1 MEVTSNALDDLPSS
15 SPSSDNSSDSYE
27 ETSSESGQSEYQSLS
42 GLSSDEE
49 SEFLTLPYDDTIEPV
64 PTEEEAAEY
73 LEQLAIEEEDEQT
86 LLSRFSGEEDVS
98 VWYVDNLNAFLPR
111 KTIFFN
117 SEIIVRKI
125 NQRRSC
131 SLEKYALAPIA

>member
-1 MEVTSNALDDLPSS
+1 MSVNTALDSH
-15 SPSSDNSSDSYE
+15 E
-27 ETSSESGQSEYQSLS
+27 ETSSESGQSEYKSLS

-49 SEFLTLPYDDTIEPV
+49 SEEIALPYDDTIEPV

-111 KTIFFN
+111 KASFN

-125 NQRRSC
+125 NRRQSC
-131 SLEKYALAPIA
+131 SLEKYAL

>member
-1 MEVTSNALDDLPSS
+1 MICLPLRL
-15 SPSSDNSSDSYE
+15 PLIIPPIAMKKRVLRVDRVNIRV
-27 ETSSESGQSEYQSLS
+27 YQ

-49 SEFLTLPYDDTIEPV
+49 SEEITLPYDDTIEPV

-111 KTIFFN
+111 KASFN
-117 SEIIVRKI
+117 SKIIVRKI
-125 NQRRSC
+125 NRCQSC
-131 SLEKYALAPIA
+131 SLEKYAF